1 MNSNKEKPSEQ
12 EELVAVSSKE
22 EEVPSNEEIEQLG
35 KESVSP
41 YAELPVEELSMALE
55 EAIEQQGILEKEA
68 EVAGSKAT
76 AAEAEILRMAA
87 DFQNARKRLDKM
99 TQEMVA
105 HAKEGMVTKLLSV
118 LDDLDLAE
126 ANVPADLNSGHVTW
140 FKGVTQIREKIIG
153 VFQDENVGPIDTEGV
168 FDPSRHEAVQMIPSE
183 DHESGHIVETLRKG
197 YMRGDKVI
205 RPAMVRIAE

>member
-68 EVAGSKAT
+68 EVAG
-76 AAEAEILRMAA
+76 
-87 DFQNARKRLDKM
+87 
-99 TQEMVA
+99 
-105 HAKEGMVTKLLSV
+105 
-118 LDDLDLAE
+118 
-126 ANVPADLNSGHVTW
+126 
-140 FKGVTQIREKIIG
+140 
-153 VFQDENVGPIDTEGV
+153 
-168 FDPSRHEAVQMIPSE
+168 VQSNGCR
-183 DHESGHIVETLRKG
+183 S
-197 YMRGDKVI
+197 
-205 RPAMVRIAE
+205 